1 MIDIWLLVL
10 IVIVGIVVSIEGM
23 PDGFNK
29 NAKTFV
35 TELAAAARSMIK
47 SVASMI
53 MVVAKRIGHR
63 IRQSRA
69 LSGQS
74 IKRTI
79 PAPSLRVVIGTA
91 VAVVSSPIAAIPMTF
106 VFALLL
112 YALNLIGGDE
122 YSFATNGSGT
132 LRYILGYAFVILVA
146 TLDVISRW
154 SVIAL
159 PLLIG
164 LGFMAANYASR
175 SNRFVRKLALSTLM
189 IGGVYPL
196 VFLLAAALD
205 VFHEPIFN

>member
-63 IRQSRA
+63 IRQSRS
-69 LSGQS
+69 LSDQS

>member
-29 NAKTFV
+29 KAKTFV
-35 TELAAAARSMIK
+35 TELAAVAKSMIK
-47 SVASMI
+47 RVASMI

-63 IRQSRA
+63 IRQSRS
-69 LSGQS
+69 LSDQS

>member
-29 NAKTFV
+29 KAKTFV
-35 TELAAAARSMIK
+35 TELAAVAKSMIK
-47 SVASMI
+47 RVASMI
-53 MVVAKRIGHR
+53 MVVAKRIGHH

>member
-29 NAKTFV
+29 KAKTFV
-35 TELAAAARSMIK
+35 TELAAVAKSMIK
-47 SVASMI
+47 RVASMI

-122 YSFATNGSGT
+122 YSFATTGSGT

>member
-1 MIDIWLLVL
+1 VIDIWLLVL

-63 IRQSRA
+63 IRQSRS
-69 LSGQS
+69 LSDQS

>member
-29 NAKTFV
+29 KAKTFV
-35 TELAAAARSMIK
+35 TELAAVAKSMIK
-47 SVASMI
+47 RVASMI
-53 MVVAKRIGHR
+53 MVVAKRIGQR
-63 IRQSRA
+63 IRQVP
-69 LSGQS
+69 S
-74 IKRTI
+74 IR
-79 PAPSLRVVIGTA
+79 APSLRVVIGTA